1 LLALVTGK
9 VGMTPVGQASILVS
23 AGKTKIMKIRW
34 KWKDE
39 PLASSIKL
47 SGDPV
52 GGIHEGQISEDLIP
66 ITIDFAEARKN
77 ILNED
82 WGLMFGSW
90 IKTLLG
96 GLFQGLDIPATI
108 KGTKSEVDSF
118 AKTLNR
124 EKKYIESW
132 RKYGLD
138 NPATYRDKAKL
149 QGSIKD
155 FERTTNIK
163 WPFKD

>member
-1 LLALVTGK
+1 MTSDKIIDQYLNSRNLRILREEIEKEMLVNEMANT
-9 VGMTPVGQASILVS
+9 V
-23 AGKTKIMKIRW
+23 
-34 KWKDE
+34 
-39 PLASSIKL
+39 
-47 SGDPV
+47 
-52 GGIHEGQISEDLIP
+52 SEDLIP